1 MANKTL
7 SNDTCEDD
15 EIERNCCSGG
25 LHIIF
30 TSQEKR
36 LLGAQTFRDC
46 EFNRIDFSSADLR
59 ETQFVNVSL
68 NECDFSGA
76 DLRGAS
82 FIGCDLRGANFAGA
96 AFGRT
101 RFDESLLIGARG
113 LSFWMS
119 EYAGRNGGLLWL
131 S

>member
-1 MANKTL
+1 MAKKIH
-7 SNDTCEDD
+7 SNDTCEGD
-15 EIERNCCSGG
+15 RNCCSGG
-25 LHIIF
+25 LHTIF
-30 TSQEKR
+30 TPQEKR
-36 LLGAQTFRDC
+36 LLRAQTFQDC

-82 FIGCDLRGANFAGA
+82 FIACDLRGTNFAGA
-96 AFGRT
+96 TLGRT
-101 RFDESLLIGARG
+101 RFDESWLIGARG
-113 LSFWMS
+113 LSSWMS
-119 EYAGRNGGLLWL
+119 EYARRNGGLLWL